1 MLEKLPFE
9 PSYGFI
15 FEVFH
20 RVFHSLVENFR
31 KLKVKL

>member
-9 PSYGFI
+9 PFLRFS

-20 RVFHSLVENFR
+20 RVFHSLVENPVA
-31 KLKVKL
+31 LKVKL

>member
-9 PSYGFI
+9 PSHGFI

-20 RVFHSLVENFR
+20 RVFHKAVENFR

>member
-9 PSYGFI
+9 PSRGFT

-20 RVFHSLVENFR
+20 RVFHKAVENFR
-31 KLKVKL
+31 ELKVKL

>member
-9 PSYGFI
+9 PSCGFL

-20 RVFHSLVENFR
+20 RVFHSLVENSVE
-31 KLKVKL
+31 LKVKL

>member
-9 PSYGFI
+9 PPQSFV

-20 RVFHSLVENFR
+20 RVFHKAVENSR
-31 KLKVKL
+31 ELKVKL

>member
-9 PSYGFI
+9 FSNGFS

-20 RVFHSLVENFR
+20 RVFHKAVENFWE
-31 KLKVKL
+31 LKVKL

>member
-1 MLEKLPFE
+1 LEKLPFE
-9 PSYGFI
+9 PSRGLI

-20 RVFHSLVENFR
+20 RVFHKAVENLR

>member
-9 PSYGFI
+9 PSHGFT

-20 RVFHSLVENFR
+20 RVFHSLVENSVE
-31 KLKVKL
+31 LKVKL